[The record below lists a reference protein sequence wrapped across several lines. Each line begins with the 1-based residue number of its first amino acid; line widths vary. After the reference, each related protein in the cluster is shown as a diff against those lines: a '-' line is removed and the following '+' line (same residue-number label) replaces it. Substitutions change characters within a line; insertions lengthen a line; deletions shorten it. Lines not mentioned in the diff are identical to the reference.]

1 MNRIEPIGDRDREII
16 AVTRVARVE
25 RDAREGREDERP
37 HRRRPAPM
45 PAEGGA
51 DATVP
56 AVGDDGR
63 PHIDVS
69 A

>member
-25 RDAREGREDERP
+25 RDAREGREDEHPR
-37 HRRRPAPM
+37 RRRPAPRP
-45 PAEGGA
+45 PAGPT
-51 DATVP
+51 DATGP